1 MFLSSMAGAQ
11 PIAAVTPARGVLA
24 GASGQRYSR
33 AMKWLVTVLV
43 FLGITFPA
51 VAQVDGGPKVHAR
64 LVAESASVAP
74 GGTVTVAFEQVI
86 RPKWH
91 TYWLNPGDVGQPTT
105 LNWSLPGGWK
115 AGALKWPYP
124 MRLPVGPFMDYGYEG
139 KVWILTTLTAPTD
152 AATGSTI
159 TLSAKASWLVCKEIC
174 IPEDAALVLPIKIGA
189 PAQSAPAVAA
199 FTAARARLPVPSP
212 WAMRYAL
219 GPALELYVAAKALV
233 AAHPVGA
240 QFFPF
245 ATGVVIA
252 PAAQTMGFANNGLV
266 LRMTPGKSFAKKGGA
281 LEGVLVLSS
290 SDGSVSALQVKAL
303 PGPVPPA
310 TFDDG
315 EKSDVG
321 LLLALAFAFVGGLI
335 LNLMPCVLPVL
346 AMKAFALSSQAGR
359 DRAEAVRESL
369 AYGVGAILSFVGFG
383 ALLIALRAGGQ
394 TIGWGFQLQEPI
406 VVGAFALLMF
416 GVGLNLSGVFE
427 LAAFG
432 GGDGLT
438 RRGGEA
444 GSFFTGILAVAVAA
458 PCTAPFMAS
467 ALGYGLTQPAAIALA
482 IFFVLGLGFAAPFVL
497 VGISPA
503 VMRALPKPGPWMLYL
518 KQVLAFAMY
527 GTAAWLVWVLAQQ
540 AGANAVACAL
550 AALVAAGFAAWVWGT
565 SRNASPR
572 GRGIG
577 ALVTLLAM
585 VVAFACLALLK
596 AVPATT
602 GSSVNVTG
610 LASEPYSAAR
620 LAALRAANRAVFVN
634 ATAAWCI
641 TCLVNDEAAL
651 SGARVRQAFAQHHV
665 AYVVADWTRRN
676 PEITALLAEHGRPGV
691 PLYLYYAPGA
701 VEPKILPQILS
712 ERAVLDALNG

>member
-1 MFLSSMAGAQ
+1 
-11 PIAAVTPARGVLA
+11 
-24 GASGQRYSR
+24 
-33 AMKWLVTVLV
+33 MKWLVTALFALAVAA
-43 FLGITFPA
+43 PA
-51 VAQVDGGPKVHAR
+51 AAQVDDGPKVHAR

-74 GGTVTVAFEQVI
+74 GGTVSVAFEQVI

-105 LNWSLPGGWK
+105 LSWSLPAGWK
-115 AGALKWPYP
+115 AGALEWPYP

-139 KVWILTTLTAPTD
+139 KVWILTTLTAPAD
-152 AATGSTI
+152 ATPGTAI
-159 TLSAKASWLVCKEIC
+159 TLNAKASWLVCKEIC
-174 IPEDAALVLPIKIGA
+174 IPEDAELALPLKIGA
-189 PAQSAPAVAA
+189 PVKVPTTVAA

-219 GPALELYVAAKALV
+219 SPTLELYVAARAL
-233 AAHPVGA
+233 AIARPMSA
-240 QFFPF
+240 EFFPF

-252 PAAQTMGFANNGLV
+252 PAAQTMGFASNGLV
-266 LRMTPGKSFAKKGGA
+266 LRMTPGKFFSKKGGA
-281 LEGVLVLSS
+281 LEGVLVLTSADSS
-290 SDGSVSALQVKAL
+290 VQALQVSAL

-310 TFDDG
+310 AFDTGD
-315 EKSDVG
+315 KTDIG

-369 AYGVGAILSFVGFG
+369 AYGVGAILSFVGLG
-383 ALLIALRAGGQ
+383 ALLIALRVGGQ
-394 TIGWGFQLQEPI
+394 AIGWGFQLQEPV

-427 LAAFG
+427 LAAFSG
-432 GGDGLT
+432 GEGLT
-438 RRGGEA
+438 RRSGEV
-444 GSFFTGILAVAVAA
+444 GSFFTGVLAVAVAA
-458 PCTAPFMAS
+458 PCTAPFMAA
-467 ALGYGLTQPAAIALA
+467 ALGYGLTQPATISLA

-497 VGISPA
+497 VGVSPA
-503 VMRALPKPGPWMLYL
+503 LMRALPKPGPWMLYL
-518 KQVLAFAMY
+518 KQALAFAMY

-540 AGANAVACAL
+540 AGANAVAGAL
-550 AALVAAGFAAWVWGT
+550 AAMVAAGFAAWVWGA

-577 ALVTLLAM
+577 ALITLLAM
-585 VVAFACLALLK
+585 VVAFSCLALLK
-596 AVPATT
+596 SVPAAAN
-602 GSSVNVTG
+602 SSVNVTG

-620 LAALRAANRAVFVN
+620 LSALRAENRAVFVN

-651 SGARVRQAFAQHHV
+651 SGANVRQAFAQKHV
-665 AYVVADWTRRN
+665 AYVVADWTRRD

-701 VEPKILPQILS
+701 AEPKVLPQILT
-712 ERAVLDALNG
+712 EHVVLAALNE

>member
-1 MFLSSMAGAQ
+1 MTAL
-11 PIAAVTPARGVLA
+11 LA
-24 GASGQRYSR
+24 
-33 AMKWLVTVLV
+33 
-43 FLGITFPA
+43 LGIAGPA
-51 VAQVDGGPKVHAR
+51 AAQVDDGPKVHAR
-64 LVAESASVAP
+64 LVAESANVEP

-105 LNWSLPGGWK
+105 LSWSLPEGWK
-115 AGALKWPYP
+115 AGALEWPYP

-139 KVWILTTLTAPTD
+139 KVWILTTLTAPAD
-152 AATGSTI
+152 ATAGSTI
-159 TLSAKASWLVCKEIC
+159 TLKAKASWLVCKEIC
-174 IPEDAALVLPIKIGA
+174 IPEDADLLLPIKIGA
-189 PAQSAPAVAA
+189 PLKVPASVAA

-219 GPALELYVAAKALV
+219 NPALELYVAAKAL
-233 AAHPVGA
+233 AIAHPTSA

-252 PAAQTMGFANNGLV
+252 PADQTMGFANNGLV
-266 LRMTPGKSFAKKGGA
+266 LRMTPGKYFAKKGGA
-281 LEGVLVLSS
+281 LEGVLVLTSADSS
-290 SDGSVSALQVKAL
+290 VQALQVSAL
-303 PGPVPPA
+303 PGPVPAA
-310 TFDDG
+310 TFDTGD
-315 EKSDVG
+315 KNDIG
-321 LLLALAFAFVGGLI
+321 LLLALALAFVGGLI

-359 DRAEAVRESL
+359 DHAEAVRESL
-369 AYGVGAILSFVGFG
+369 AYGLGAILSFVGLG
-383 ALLIALRAGGQ
+383 AMLIVLRTGGQ
-394 TIGWGFQLQEPI
+394 AIGWGFQLQEPI

-427 LAAFG
+427 LAAFSG
-432 GGDGLT
+432 GEGLT
-438 RRGGEA
+438 RRGGEV

-458 PCTAPFMAS
+458 PCTAPFMAA
-467 ALGYGLTQPAAIALA
+467 ALGYGLTQPAAISLA

-497 VGISPA
+497 IGVSPA
-503 VMRALPKPGPWMLYL
+503 VMRALPRPGPWMVYL
-518 KQVLAFAMY
+518 KQALAFAMY
-527 GTAAWLVWVLAQQ
+527 GTSAWLVWVLAQQ
-540 AGANAVACAL
+540 AGANAVAGAL
-550 AALVAAGFAAWVWGT
+550 AAMVAAGFAAWVWGT
-565 SRNASPR
+565 SRSASPR

-577 ALVTLLAM
+577 ALITLLAM
-585 VVAFACLALLK
+585 VVAFSCLALLK
-596 AVPATT
+596 SVPAAA
-602 GSSVNVTG
+602 GGSVNVTG

-651 SGARVRQAFAQHHV
+651 SGARVRQAFAQNHV
-665 AYVVADWTRRN
+665 AYVVADWTRRD

-701 VEPKILPQILS
+701 VEPKVLPQILT
-712 ERAVLDALNG
+712 EHAVLAALKG